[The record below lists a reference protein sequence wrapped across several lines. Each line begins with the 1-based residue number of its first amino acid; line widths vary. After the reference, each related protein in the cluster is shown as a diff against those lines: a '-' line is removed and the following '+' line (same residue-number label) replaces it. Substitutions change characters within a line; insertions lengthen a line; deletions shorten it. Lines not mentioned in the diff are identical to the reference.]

1 MSNSLKSLF
10 EKIKIDAQT
19 ADISYVYYDK
29 KSGEIHKISPRKED
43 SNYEIL
49 ELDHKEVKDL
59 LTGEKKTAD
68 YKVSYDIGTKL
79 VILKN
84 IHEGN
89 TVFLYDKVL
98 YKIPKEDLEISDSEI
113 PKEDLE
119 ISDLIIK
126 QDFITN
132 TWKVSISNE
141 TIQFIRSNNLS
152 SHDKILLSVTKKD
165 DPNILYRTLYIELG
179 NAIENSIIIP
189 FQFDFEFE
197 QREVSIYTNKY
208 FKSYSYKVTQ

>member
-49 ELDHKEVKDL
+49 ELDHKKVKDL

-68 YKVSYDIGTKL
+68 YKVSYDIVTKL

-98 YKIPKEDLEISDSEI
+98 YKIPKEDLEISD
-113 PKEDLE
+113 
-119 ISDLIIK
+119 LIIK

-141 TIQFIRSNNLS
+141 TIQFTRSNNLS

-208 FKSYSYKVTQ
+208 FKNYSHEVING